1 MFQESRQTWSD
12 ADRQRHQAER
22 FDRMVEEIRRAN
34 PFYQRKWG
42 SLTEKQLN
50 YEHLESFPLTTKKEL
65 QEDQQRNPPF
75 GTNLTNPFADYIRLH
90 QTSGTTGTPLRVL
103 DTAQSWEWWAECW
116 QYVLDAAGVTREDV
130 VMPAFSFGPFV
141 GFWSAQEA
149 LARYGALM
157 VPGGGMDSAQRLA
170 VMAEAGVTVLLCTPS
185 YAIHLAQVGLAQGI
199 DPAKKL
205 KVRTTIHAGEPGAG
219 IPATRERIEKLW
231 GATSFDHPGAS
242 EIGAFGFSCSA
253 RTGVHVN
260 EAEFIAEVIDAA
272 SGRPVA
278 SGEEGELVLTNLG
291 RTCFP
296 VVRYRSGDTVKAVRA
311 GACSCGR
318 TTLFL
323 VGGILGRSDDM
334 VTIRGVNV
342 FPSAFQEIFNRLP
355 GVVEHRITA
364 YRRGEMDELHVEIEC
379 ESTADRRTEAGR
391 AIRDA
396 LGIRVSLAQC
406 PPDTLPRF
414 ELKARRFFDRRNE
427 GWLPE
432 GELPS

>member
-22 FDRMVEEIRRAN
+22 FDGMVEEIRRAN

-42 SLTEKQLN
+42 SLKEKQLN

-65 QEDQQRNPPF
+65 QEDQQRTPPF

-103 DTAQSWEWWAECW
+103 DTAESWGWWAECW
-116 QYVLDAAGVTREDV
+116 QYILDAAGVTREDV

-149 LARYGALM
+149 LAHYGALM

-205 KVRTTIHAGEPGAG
+205 KVRTTIHAGEPGAS
-219 IPATRERIEKLW
+219 IPATRERIETLW

-260 EAEFIAEVIDAA
+260 EAEFIAEVIDPD

-278 SGEEGELVLTNLG
+278 SGEAGELVL
-291 RTCFP
+291 
-296 VVRYRSGDTVKAVRA
+296 
-311 GACSCGR
+311 
-318 TTLFL
+318 
-323 VGGILGRSDDM
+323 
-334 VTIRGVNV
+334 TIRGVNV
-342 FPSAFQEIFNRLP
+342 FPSAFQEILNRLP

-379 ESTADRRTEAGR
+379 ENTADRRSEAGR